1 MDQKKIDDV
10 KEVGFSVN
18 VCNDTVIKCKNEK
31 NNEEFTMFNSTIIY
45 RNGTGACTRMA
56 GPYFSK
62 ENYLQKSGE
71 TFTYVSSGDYCR
83 KINNVQEYHTTRYI
97 FSDTKEEKDT
107 VGFTDL
113 LTPNADVKRFC
124 EDKLQ
129 IKVNYEKHTDHLLI
143 QKFFSDYHYFTGVV
157 FLIVGVYLLAFAQYK
172 KITKFTVSTVFG
184 EIFSFSFG
192 VGILGIKYIHMEW
205 AFFIIGLALGA
216 FVGYFCLGGSRLYR
230 VILAL
235 TAGFI
240 FGIII
245 FDVLF
250 THLISRLCHI
260 LLVDTLLIFMSLGV
274 LIIHLQHAF
283 HYFYNSIIG
292 SYILVR
298 GFCLLIRDAGKN
310 ARYRELQLQIYMLE
324 KSEVDMARHFY
335 EELWPTYYIYTIIMF
350 IVMGGSITYYFFK
363 VYNKDEEAQDEKE
376 KENQNK
382 LMKDR
387 TTSIED
393 IKEPLD

>member
-1 MDQKKIDDV
+1 MDQEKIDDENV
-10 KEVGFSVN
+10 AGFTVN
-18 VCNDTVIKCKNEK
+18 VCNDTVIKCHNET
-31 NNEEFTMFNSTIIY
+31 NGTFIMFNSTIIY
-45 RNGTGACTRMA
+45 RNGNGSCIRMA
-56 GPYFSK
+56 APYFSK
-62 ENYLQKSGE
+62 ENYLQKIGK
-71 TFTYVSSGDYCR
+71 TFAFNSTGDFCR
-83 KINNVQEYHTTRYI
+83 TINGTDYYHTTQYI
-97 FSDTKEEKDT
+97 FTDTKEEKDT
-107 VGFTDL
+107 VPFTDL
-113 LTPNADVKRFC
+113 LKPDANVKRNC
-124 EDKLQ
+124 DDTLK

-143 QKFFSDYHYFTGVV
+143 QKFFSDYHYVTGAV
-157 FLIVGVYLLAFAQYK
+157 FFIVGVYLLVFAQFK

-184 EIFSFSFG
+184 EIFSFTFG

-205 AFFIIGLALGA
+205 AFFIIGLALGG

-250 THLISRLCHI
+250 IHLISRLCQI

-283 HYFYNSIIG
+283 HYFYNSVIG

-298 GFCLLIRDAGKN
+298 GFCLLIRDAGKH

-324 KSEVDMARHFY
+324 KNEVDMARHFY

-350 IVMGGSITYYFFK
+350 IVMGGSITFYFFRL
-363 VYNKDEEAQDEKE
+363 YNKDEEAQDEKE

-387 TTSIED
+387 TTSLDD